1 MAKYISYLQL
11 NAYCH
16 ELTQSKKSLW
26 TCRRSSARRTLWVDF
41 YDLRERERG
50 RAREQ
55 QPAAISHWTQ
65 LQRDLSNILPH
76 CRINK
81 NICYKKWT
89 NMEIDNCCH
98 TCLAQRHCARVILYP
113 SSFFAS
119 RCAAAIAKIYINFTA
134 ANFSARNGVSG
145 ASWAEESWAVKRGG
159 ETPHSVSPTGDNWSR
174 ILQQQLCE
182 EERSLLHFITSD
194 METEKN
200 RKGGIPVNS
209 VGEEQCCW
217 VWPVS
222 IQAAM
227 SENRL
232 NSQTGYPKTWLR
244 NDESDTHLAL
254 NQYWLIWHS
263 QNWW

>member
-1 MAKYISYLQL
+1 
-11 NAYCH
+11 
-16 ELTQSKKSLW
+16 
-26 TCRRSSARRTLWVDF
+26 
-41 YDLRERERG
+41 
-50 RAREQ
+50 
-55 QPAAISHWTQ
+55 
-65 LQRDLSNILPH
+65 
-76 CRINK
+76 
-81 NICYKKWT
+81 
-89 NMEIDNCCH
+89 MEIDNCCH

-119 RCAAAIAKIYINFTA
+119 RCAAAAIAKIYINFTA

-174 ILQQQLCE
+174 ILQQQLCK

-200 RKGGIPVNS
+200 RKGGIPVKS
-209 VGEEQCCW
+209 VGEKQCCW

>member
-1 MAKYISYLQL
+1 
-11 NAYCH
+11 
-16 ELTQSKKSLW
+16 
-26 TCRRSSARRTLWVDF
+26 
-41 YDLRERERG
+41 
-50 RAREQ
+50 
-55 QPAAISHWTQ
+55 
-65 LQRDLSNILPH
+65 
-76 CRINK
+76 
-81 NICYKKWT
+81 
-89 NMEIDNCCH
+89 MEIDNCCH

-174 ILQQQLCE
+174 ILQQHLCE

-200 RKGGIPVNS
+200 RKGGIPVKS
-209 VGEEQCCW
+209 VGEKQCCW